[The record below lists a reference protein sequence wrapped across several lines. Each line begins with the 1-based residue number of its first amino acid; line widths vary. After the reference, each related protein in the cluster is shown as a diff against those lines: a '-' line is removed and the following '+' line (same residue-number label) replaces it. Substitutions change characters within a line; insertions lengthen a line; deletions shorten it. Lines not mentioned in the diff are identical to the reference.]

1 MGEYEHITH
10 DFAPVFD
17 ENSRILILGSLPSVK
32 SREEGF
38 YYGHPRNRFWKVL
51 AEITGEELPR
61 SIEEKKILLLRHGIA
76 VWDVIASCD
85 IIGSSDS
92 SIKNV
97 EPVDIKRIMENSR
110 IQRIFANG
118 RTAGKLY
125 RKYLLPVTGV
135 DAVELPSTSPA
146 NAAWSFERLSEEWG
160 GKIIGTEP
168 YIQTKNSRKTH
179 LPYEANCVRIFLTEE
194 R

>member
-1 MGEYEHITH
+1 MGEYQHITH

-17 ENSRILILGSLPSVK
+17 NHSKILILGSLPSVK

-61 SIEEKKILLLRHGIA
+61 DIEEKKALLLNHGIA

-92 SIKNV
+92 SIRNV
-97 EPVDIKRIMENSR
+97 EPVDIRRIMENCR
-110 IQRIFANG
+110 IESIFANG

-125 RKYLLPVTGV
+125 RKYLRPVTEMA
-135 DAVELPSTSPA
+135 AVELPSTSPA
-146 NAAWSFERLSEEWG
+146 NAAWSLERLVEEWG
-160 GKIIGTEP
+160 AIMGHNVQG
-168 YIQTKNSRKTH
+168 
-179 LPYEANCVRIFLTEE
+179 
-194 R
+194 

>member
-51 AEITGEELPR
+51 AEITGEELPW

-168 YIQTKNSRKTH
+168 YKMADR
-179 LPYEANCVRIFLTEE
+179 
-194 R
+194 